1 MQDFEITPTQLILF
15 NVGLGFVIGLIP
27 LVLGLVKK
35 RMKLGI
41 LAVVVCTVAGLILG
55 IYLALPAAAVFVYL
69 IFKKAS
75 AGAVIDASGSE
86 PS

>member
-27 LVLGLVKK
+27 LFLSLLKRRFKLGFLGL
-35 RMKLGI
+35 
-41 LAVVVCTVAGLILG
+41 VVCTVAGLILG
-55 IYLALPAAAVFVYL
+55 IYLALPAALLFIYL
-69 IFKKAS
+69 IFRRS
-75 AGAVIDASGSE
+75 PDAGVIDASGSD